1 MPRKKYSKLT
11 HTAITKRTRPG
22 RMGDGPGGYGLNA
35 LFRPTAD
42 GTLSR
47 RLYQNVKIDG
57 VKRTLPLG
65 AYGDVSLEEARDIVR
80 ENWRVAKAG
89 GDPRESKEE
98 DSAEPEIP
106 TCGDAMEDYIVVAT
120 ADWVDSS
127 KKVRGK
133 RIRTYVLATLCD
145 MRVDAVTRQTL
156 RDVFKPIWT
165 TIPSTSRELLNFTRS
180 FFDWCIA
187 NDFRD
192 DNPCDDALKMLLPR
206 VVHRPTPFRS
216 VPYTEIS
223 DAVAKIR
230 SYPARDDAGK
240 LLLELITHTGVRSQ
254 EGRLATLREFD
265 LDAML
270 WHIPAEHTKRRRA
283 FTVPLSAA
291 SARIVMRAM
300 VEFEGRHPTLVFP
313 TKRGNFLVNQS
324 LRNIF
329 NSLQLPG
336 TVHGFRATFRTWCS
350 VHGVQRE
357 VAELA
362 LNHQLT
368 PLEKSYIRGDLVE
381 VRRPLMEAWSSY
393 IEGTLPDD
401 WSLQT
406 QAVNQK
412 ARLDA
417 ILAELAGL
425 RAQNAELLVELA
437 KLRSAA

>member
-1 MPRKKYSKLT
+1 MPQKKYNKLT
-11 HTAITKRTRPG
+11 HAAIMKRKKPG
-22 RMGDGPGGYGLNA
+22 RMGDGPGGYGLTA

-42 GTLSR
+42 GNLSR
-47 RLYQNVKIDG
+47 RLYQNIKIHG

-65 AYGDVSLEEARDIVR
+65 AYGDVSLEEARDIAR

-89 GDPRESKEE
+89 ADPRESKEE
-98 DSAEPEIP
+98 DSVEPEIP

-127 KKVRGK
+127 KRNRGK
-133 RIRTYVLATLCD
+133 QFRTYVLAPLCD

-156 RDVFKPIWT
+156 RDVFSPIRT
-165 TIPSTSRELLNFTRS
+165 RIPSSSGVLLNFTRG

-187 NDFRD
+187 NNFRD

-223 DAVAKIR
+223 DTVAKIR

-265 LDAML
+265 LDNMK
-270 WHIPAEHTKRRRA
+270 WSIPAEHTKRRRP

-336 TVHGFRATFRTWCS
+336 TTHGFRATFRTFCS
-350 VHGVQRE
+350 AHGVQRE

-368 PLEKSYIRGDLVE
+368 PLERSYIRGDLVE
-381 VRRPLMEAWSSY
+381 VRRPLMEAWSAY
-393 IEGTLPDD
+393 IQGTLPDD
-401 WSLQT
+401 WMWGTHTVQESFK
-406 QAVNQK
+406 AVLAELTELRVQNKQ
-412 ARLDA
+412 L
-417 ILAELAGL
+417 LAELA
-425 RAQNAELLVELA
+425 QIKAEA
-437 KLRSAA
+437 